1 MSTTIAQALIEKGLL
16 DGAIAGVSSAV
27 DAAGAVFQERPWL
40 VVVVAGIV
48 VLVIFVRRH

>member
-1 MSTTIAQALIEKGLL
+1 MSTTIAEALLEKGLL
-16 DGAIAGVSSAV
+16 DGAVAGVSSAV

-48 VLVIFVRRH
+48 GVLIFSRRH